1 MIRIH
6 IARNHQSIGKFTP
19 DQVAEGLQTGEFL
32 PTDLA
37 WREPMESWKPLSE
50 FDDLPEVEA
59 PALVPPALPE
69 FVQEAARP
77 VEPAWERRREMG
89 GFSALLQTVQQVFSA
104 PVGTFRDMKTTGGL
118 AGPLGFHVL
127 LISLTTW
134 VSIAYQMA
142 ALKVNPEAV
151 LGPMASQISPAQ
163 MQGSLTIFF
172 LLTPLF
178 VVAGA
183 FVTASVTHVF
193 LLAMGGGKQPFEA
206 TFRGVCYALAPA
218 SLFQLIPMCGGVI
231 YLAVGLLLL
240 VIAMREI
247 HQTDTWRASVGV
259 TFPAILCCG
268 AFLGLYAITTAAA
281 LSQGVVK

>member
-19 DQVAEGLQTGEFL
+19 DEVAEGLQTGEFL

-50 FDDLPEVEA
+50 FDDLPEVEV
-59 PALVPPALPE
+59 PALTPPALPE
-69 FVQEAARP
+69 FPLEVATGP
-77 VEPAWERRREMG
+77 VEPAWERRQELG
-89 GFSALLQTVQQVFSA
+89 AFSALMQTVQQVFSA
-104 PVGTFRDMKTTGGL
+104 PVATFRGMKTTGGL
-118 AGPLGFHVL
+118 GGPLWFHVL

-134 VSIAYQMA
+134 VSIGYQMA

-151 LGPMASQISPAQ
+151 LGPLASQISPAE

-183 FVTASVTHVF
+183 FVTAGVTHVF
-193 LLAMGGGKQPFEA
+193 LLA
-206 TFRGVCYALAPA
+206 ALAPA

-247 HQTDTWRASVGV
+247 HRTDTWRASVGV
-259 TFPAILCCG
+259 TFPALLCCG
-268 AFLGLYAITTAAA
+268 AFLGLYALATAAA
-281 LSQGVVK
+281 LSQGVIK